1 MRWMAATVLGAAAM
15 AAPAAAVERLEGW
28 FIAFEECEAFQS
40 KNKETNPGGVV
51 TEPFRAYE
59 MIALNAPGGD
69 FFQVRMPAA
78 PVTQDRWVHVRC
90 GVHVVAAGTEVVPLP
105 EEPVDPSPGVEA
117 DAHLL
122 ALSWQPAF
130 CEYRPEKAECRALN
144 AGDLPVTE
152 TRLSL
157 HGLWPQPEGN
167 LYCGVPAGLVALD
180 EASRWA
186 DLPEVPLDEET
197 REALQVAMP
206 GTASFLER
214 HEWIKHGTCHR
225 GAGEADE
232 YYDDSLRLVDAVN
245 AAVAELFAAGVGG
258 EVGVDEVRQA
268 FDAAFG
274 PGAGARVQ
282 MRCAGDGGRNL
293 VQELRIATAGV
304 VGPDGDVGALLLAGE
319 PVSPGCPVGVIDPAG
334 LQ

>member
-1 MRWMAATVLGAAAM
+1 M
-15 AAPAAAVERLEGW
+15 
-28 FIAFEECEAFQS
+28 
-40 KNKETNPGGVV
+40 
-51 TEPFRAYE
+51 
-59 MIALNAPGGD
+59 
-69 FFQVRMPAA
+69 
-78 PVTQDRWVHVRC
+78 HVRC
-90 GVHVVAAGTEVVPLP
+90 GVHVVAAGTEVAPLP
-105 EEPVDPSPGVEA
+105 EEPVDPSPGEEA

-197 REALQVAMP
+197 REALAVAMP

-274 PGAGARVQ
+274 PGAGDARADAL
-282 MRCAGDGGRNL
+282 RRRRRPDAGAGAQDRHRRGGR
-293 VQELRIATAGV
+293 AGRRRR
-304 VGPDGDVGALLLAGE
+304 GAAARRPSRCL
-319 PVSPGCPVGVIDPAG
+319 PAAPSG
-334 LQ
+334 